1 MSTGKPKWSP
11 VTRAIVFTIL
21 TLLLGIVTVA
31 LRASGEGSPLHPQL
45 LLLLYSIPA
54 NTGLSLFSHEVAL
67 LDYGAH
73 APLFLS
79 VISATVGTVIAG
91 FLDWRVFV
99 PLLEWDKVRDHRERR
114 WVRSLLSRF
123 QRAPFLVIV
132 VTAATPIPFFPFK
145 MMAFSVGYPMWRYLA
160 ALTIGRA
167 PRYLAIAWLGDAL
180 NLPRWLL
187 LASLATVLVAAGVKE
202 MASRGMP
209 ALRAMARVGRQQ
221 A

>member
-1 MSTGKPKWSP
+1 MSTGQAKWSP

-31 LRASGEGSPLHPQL
+31 LRASGDSSPLHPQL

-54 NTGLSLFSHEVAL
+54 NTGLSLFSHEIAL

-73 APLFLS
+73 APLVLS
-79 VISATVGTVIAG
+79 VLSATVGTVIAG

-99 PLLEWDKVRDHRERR
+99 PLLEWDRLKDHRERR

-123 QRAPFLVIV
+123 QRAPFLVII

-167 PRYLAIAWLGDAL
+167 PRYLAILWLGDAL
-180 NLPRWLL
+180 NLPPWLL
-187 LASLATVLVAAGVKE
+187 LVSLAAVLGAVGVKE
-202 MASRGMP
+202 LTARGMP
-209 ALRAMARVGRQQ
+209 ALRAMARLGRQQ

>member
-1 MSTGKPKWSP
+1 MFAGRSTGSP
-11 VTRAIVFTIL
+11 GTRAVVFTIVTIAVGL
-21 TLLLGIVTVA
+21 ATVA
-31 LRASGEGSPLHPQL
+31 LRASGGASPIHPQL

-54 NTGLSLFSHEVAL
+54 NTGLSLFSHEIAL

-99 PLLEWDKVRDHRERR
+99 PLLGWDRLKDHRERR

-180 NLPRWLL
+180 NIPRWLL
-187 LASLATVLVAAGVKE
+187 LVSLTAVLVAVGV
-202 MASRGMP
+202 
-209 ALRAMARVGRQQ
+209 
-221 A
+221 

>member
-1 MSTGKPKWSP
+1 MSTGQAKWSP
-11 VTRAIVFTIL
+11 VTRAIVFTVL

-31 LRASGEGSPLHPQL
+31 LRASGESSPLHPQL

-54 NTGLSLFSHEVAL
+54 NTGLSLFSHEIAL
-67 LDYGAH
+67 LDYGTH

-79 VISATVGTVIAG
+79 VLSATVGTVIAG

-99 PLLEWDKVRDHRERR
+99 PLLEWDRVRDHRERR

-160 ALTIGRA
+160 ALMIGRA
-167 PRYLAIAWLGDAL
+167 PRDLAIAWLGEAL
-180 NLPRWLL
+180 NLPPWLL
-187 LASLATVLVAAGVKE
+187 LASLTTLLVAVGAKE